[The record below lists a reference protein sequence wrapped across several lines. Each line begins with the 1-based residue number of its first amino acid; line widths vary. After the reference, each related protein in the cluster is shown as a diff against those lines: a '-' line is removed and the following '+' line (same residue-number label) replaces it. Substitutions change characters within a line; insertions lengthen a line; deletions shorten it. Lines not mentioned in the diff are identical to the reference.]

1 MKIYVET
8 LGCKVNQFESQAME
22 ALLRQMGHEIRL
34 SPEGC
39 DGVILNSC
47 AVTAES
53 ERKSRQA
60 LRRLMEK
67 APEAVFAVCGCWTQ
81 LRPEAAE
88 ALGVHVI
95 GGSRGHETLVRDLEA
110 AYREKK
116 RVLHHDEALK
126 RRMFEPLPAGRL
138 EGRTRA
144 LLKIQ
149 DGCSNFCTYCVIP
162 YTRGPS
168 RSLPPEACAEGAR
181 AIASQ
186 GVQEIVI
193 TGIEVASYGR
203 DLRPR
208 CTLAD
213 AVEAVAA
220 AAPGIRLRL
229 GSLEPRVVTEEFAA
243 RLRKLPGLCPHFHLS
258 LQSGCDATLQRMHRR
273 YTAQAFY
280 EAAETLRKHFPGC
293 AIGADL
299 ITGFPGET
307 EEEFQETLAFLE
319 KVGFAFLHV
328 FPYSQRPGTPADA
341 MPGQVPKAEKKAR
354 AQRAIAVA
362 ERLTRT
368 YLEAQVGKTL
378 AVLPETEKNGL
389 WHGHSE
395 NYCEVAAKGDMSR
408 SVVANVQI
416 MGVKNGKLDGIVIL

>member
-22 ALLRQMGHEIRL
+22 ALLRQKGHEIVL
-34 SPEGC
+34 SPDGC

-67 APEAVFAVCGCWTQ
+67 APEAVYAVCGCWTQ
-81 LRPEAAE
+81 LRPEAGE
-88 ALGVHVI
+88 ALGAHVV
-95 GGSRGHETLVRDLEA
+95 GGSRGHEEIVNDLEA
-110 AYREKK
+110 AYFERKTA
-116 RVLHHDEALK
+116 LHHDEALK
-126 RRMFEPLPAGRL
+126 RRVFEPLPAGRL

-168 RSLPPEACAEGAR
+168 RSLAPEECARGAR
-181 AIASQ
+181 AIAAQ
-186 GVQEIVI
+186 GVREIVI

-213 AVEAVAA
+213 AVEAVAN
-220 AAPGIRLRL
+220 AAPGTRLRL
-229 GSLEPRVVTEEFAA
+229 GSLEPRVVTEEFCRRLAA
-243 RLRKLPGLCPHFHLS
+243 LEGICPHFHLS

-273 YTAQAFY
+273 YTAQEFY
-280 EAAETLRKHFPGC
+280 DAVELLRKHFPGC

-307 EEEFQETLAFLE
+307 EEEFSQTLAFLE
-319 KVGFAFLHV
+319 KVNFSFLHV
-328 FPYSQRPGTPADA
+328 FPYSQRPGTPADS

-362 ERLTRT
+362 EKLTEK

-378 AVLPETEKNGL
+378 SVLLETEKDGV
-389 WHGHSE
+389 WYGHGK
-395 NYCEVAAKGDMSR
+395 NYCEVAVTGDGER
-408 SVVANVQI
+408 SFVANVQI
-416 MGVKNGKLDGIVIL
+416 SGVKNQKLIGKILL